1 MKNKYL
7 ILILTCIF
15 YLGANS
21 QNNVTFQVDMTTVDP
36 TTFTT
41 PEVNGTFNG
50 WCGNCAS
57 MSDLDGDNVWDVT
70 IDLANGTYEF
80 KYSADNWTIQESLFS
95 GESCTNGNTQYTNR
109 MLTVSGDTTL
119 PVVCWSSCSG
129 CNSGPSSYNVT
140 FELDMRGVTDPHN
153 TPEVNGDFNS
163 WCGNCWQMTDT
174 DGDSIWQFTTSF
186 SEDTI
191 EWKYSADNW
200 NIQEEL
206 DSSLSCITI
215 NYDPGAPNGWGF
227 VNRLAV
233 VNSDTIF
240 SSPWESC
247 DGLGGG
253 TGQPLSQIDLPI
265 TWDDTTVDYTVTDF
279 GGNSS
284 SLTVDPLDPSNNVMM
299 SDKTSGAQ
307 TWAGTTL
314 GSPELL
320 SSIPFVSGSTTISA
334 HVYSPNAGTV
344 VRLKAEDHTDP
355 TKSVETEA
363 TTTVANGWNTLVFD
377 FANEAPGTA
386 MIDFSY
392 NYDMLSIFYDFGNN
406 GVGDVYYL
414 DSVAFGGLVGGTAGC
429 TDPLASNYNPLATID
444 DSSCLYSTTFNV
456 DMNCEPAGSFG
467 FVHLESPYF
476 GWCGGCVPMSDPD
489 GDGVHSVIVDI
500 PLGNF
505 EYKYA
510 VDNFSSDENLIDDML
525 AGGTCAPITDYSSYA
540 NRELLVTA
548 GVSTNDTYG
557 SCDPCITLPPV
568 TTSYTINSG
577 SYYYNPNYLVINV
590 GDTVTWMNDGGYH
603 DVNGNINSQT
613 GVSFGNPVSFYLS
626 PVSGPAVIG
635 SYVFNVAGLYNY
647 DCSIGNHAA
656 NGMTGTILVNSLPL
670 SQIDLPITWD
680 DTATVDY
687 TVTDFGGAVSSLS
700 VDPNDSTNSVLM
712 TDKTAGAQSWAG
724 TTLGNPSLASSIPF
738 SSGETIITAKVY
750 SPVSGI
756 NIRLKAEDHTN
767 PGISVETEVTLSIAN
782 AWTTL
787 VFDFSNEVAGTA
799 PINFAN
805 TYDMLSIFYDFGN
818 VPASSTVFYL
828 DSVEFIAGGAI
839 TGCTD
844 PAALNY
850 DPLATLDDGSCNY
863 TWTLSQIDLPV
874 SWDDSTVDYTVSD
887 FGGNVSS
894 VTLDP
899 LNPLN
904 NVLMSE
910 KTPGAQTWAGTTL
923 GTPIGFATPI
933 PFISGATVMTAHVY
947 SPYSGITVRLKAEDH
962 TDPTKSVETEAV
974 TTTAN
979 GWNLLVF
986 DFANEAPGTAQ
997 IDFTYTYDQLS
1008 IFYDFGN
1015 NGNGDIYY
1023 LDSVVFGGSILG
1035 VPGCTDS
1042 NATNYDPLATVDDG
1056 SCTYAPTL
1064 SQIDLPVSWDDTTVD
1079 YTVSDFG
1086 GNTSSVVADPAGL
1099 VNNVLQSEKTP
1110 GAQTWAGTTLG
1121 TASGFATSI
1130 PFASG
1135 ATIMTAHVYSPSA
1148 GVTIKLKAEDSNDP
1162 TKSVET
1168 DVVTTTSGAWES
1180 LIFDFANQSA
1190 GTAQIDFTYT
1200 YDKLSIF
1207 YDFGNAGAGDF
1218 YYLDSVMFGG
1228 SISGTPGCTD
1238 PLANNYDSLATV
1250 DDGSCTYCSFG
1261 CTDPLA
1267 FNYDSL
1273 ATCDD
1278 GSCIPFVYG
1287 CTDPNAINFYPGA
1300 NTDDGSCIYAGCTD
1314 PLANNYDPIA
1324 TIDDGSCTYMNC
1336 SDPSPTGL
1344 SNNWVTDTKAE
1355 ITWNNMNDSACMVFK
1370 YFVRYREVGTLT
1382 WTTKS
1387 AGVGNGLC
1395 NFGLNTTTK
1404 TLQNLTS
1411 STTYEYK
1418 MKAFYCGGTE
1428 SNYSSPSQFTTA
1440 ADCPPMTNLT
1450 ATTFNGNQ
1458 SKVRFDWDSTGAYV
1472 FARVALRV
1480 DTVGANWQTAGGFG
1494 VYYPTLTVNKFGLQ
1508 SGESYRA
1515 QGRTFCDSNI
1525 TSYRSWWTAP
1535 IFWTQPGTIRM
1546 SGGTKI
1552 NNLDVYP
1559 NPTNDIFNV
1568 SFVSEEIQTLQL
1580 RVLNIVGEVVYTEN
1594 LEQFVGEYT
1603 KQISIGNNARG
1614 VYFLEITDN
1623 QGTINKKII
1632 VQ

>member
-1 MKNKYL
+1 
-7 ILILTCIF
+7 
-15 YLGANS
+15 
-21 QNNVTFQVDMTTVDP
+21 
-36 TTFTT
+36 
-41 PEVNGTFNG
+41 
-50 WCGNCAS
+50 
-57 MSDLDGDNVWDVT
+57 
-70 IDLANGTYEF
+70 LAIHSKF
-80 KYSADNWTIQESLFS
+80 LS
-95 GESCTNGNTQYTNR
+95 G
-109 MLTVSGDTTL
+109 
-119 PVVCWSSCSG
+119 
-129 CNSGPSSYNVT
+129 
-140 FELDMRGVTDPHN
+140 
-153 TPEVNGDFNS
+153 
-163 WCGNCWQMTDT
+163 
-174 DGDSIWQFTTSF
+174 
-186 SEDTI
+186 DTI

-215 NYDPGAPNGWGF
+215 NYDPSAPNGWGF

-233 VNSDTIF
+233 VNSDTTF
-240 SSPWESC
+240 SSAWESC
-247 DGLGGG
+247 EGLGGG
-253 TGQPLSQIDLPI
+253 TGNPLSQIDLPI

-284 SLTVDPLDPSNNVMM
+284 SLSVDPLDPTNNVIM
-299 SDKTSGAQ
+299 SDKTAGAQ

-314 GSPELL
+314 STPSGLL

-386 MIDFSY
+386 MIDFTY

-414 DSVAFGGLVGGTAGC
+414 DSVAFGGLVGGTPGC

-444 DSSCLYSTTFNV
+444 DGSCLYSTTFNV

-489 GDGVHSVIVDI
+489 GDGVHSVTVDI

-557 SCDPCITLPPV
+557 SCDPCITPPPV

-613 GVSFGNPVSFYLS
+613 GVSFGNPVSFYLP

-635 SYVFNVAGLYNY
+635 SYIFTVAGLYDY

-680 DTATVDY
+680 DTTTVDY
-687 TVTDFGGAVSSLS
+687 TVIDFGGNSSNLS
-700 VDPNDSTNSVLM
+700 VDPIDSTNIVLM
-712 TDKTAGAQSWAG
+712 SDKTAGAQSWAG
-724 TTLGNPSLASSIPF
+724 TTLGNTSLASSIPF
-738 SSGETIITAKVY
+738 SFSETIITAKVF

-767 PGISVETEVTLSIAN
+767 SGISVETEVTLSTAN

-799 PINFAN
+799 PINFASN
-805 TYDMLSIFYDFGN
+805 YDMLSIFYDFGN

-828 DSVEFIAGGAI
+828 DSVEFIIGGAI

-850 DPLATLDDGSCNY
+850 DPLATLDDGSCTY

-887 FGGNVSS
+887 FGGNSS
-894 VTLDP
+894 SLSVDP

-910 KTPGAQTWAGTTL
+910 KTSGAQTWAGTTL

-933 PFISGATVMTAHVY
+933 PFTSGATVMTAHVY
-947 SPYSGITVRLKAEDH
+947 SPNAGTVVRLKAEDH

-986 DFANEAPGTAQ
+986 DFANQAPGTAQ
-997 IDFTYTYDQLS
+997 INFSYTYDQLS

-1023 LDSVVFGGSILG
+1023 LDSVVFGGSSLG
-1035 VPGCTDS
+1035 VPGCTDP
-1042 NATNYDPLATVDDG
+1042 NATNYDPLATVDDA
-1056 SCTYAPTL
+1056 SCTYAPSL
-1064 SQIDLPVSWDDTTVD
+1064 SQIDLPITWDDTTVD
-1079 YTVSDFG
+1079 YTVTDFG
-1086 GNTSSVVADPAGL
+1086 GNNSILFCGPFPHGCLLSTNKDSS
-1099 VNNVLQSEKTP
+1099 
-1110 GAQTWAGTTLG
+1110 AQTWAGTT
-1121 TASGFATSI
+1121 
-1130 PFASG
+1130 
-1135 ATIMTAHVYSPSA
+1135 
-1148 GVTIKLKAEDSNDP
+1148 
-1162 TKSVET
+1162 
-1168 DVVTTTSGAWES
+1168 
-1180 LIFDFANQSA
+1180 
-1190 GTAQIDFTYT
+1190 
-1200 YDKLSIF
+1200 
-1207 YDFGNAGAGDF
+1207 
-1218 YYLDSVMFGG
+1218 
-1228 SISGTPGCTD
+1228 CTD
-1238 PLANNYDSLATV
+1238 PLALNYDSLATV
-1250 DDGSCTYCSFG
+1250 DDGSCTYCSYG

-1267 FNYDSL
+1267 FNYDS
-1273 ATCDD
+1273 C
-1278 GSCIPFVYG
+1278 
-1287 CTDPNAINFYPGA
+1287 
-1300 NTDDGSCIYAGCTD
+1300 
-1314 PLANNYDPIA
+1314 
-1324 TIDDGSCTYMNC
+1324 
-1336 SDPSPTGL
+1336 
-1344 SNNWVTDTKAE
+1344 
-1355 ITWNNMNDSACMVFK
+1355 
-1370 YFVRYREVGTLT
+1370 
-1382 WTTKS
+1382 
-1387 AGVGNGLC
+1387 
-1395 NFGLNTTTK
+1395 
-1404 TLQNLTS
+1404 
-1411 STTYEYK
+1411 
-1418 MKAFYCGGTE
+1418 
-1428 SNYSSPSQFTTA
+1428 
-1440 ADCPPMTNLT
+1440 
-1450 ATTFNGNQ
+1450 
-1458 SKVRFDWDSTGAYV
+1458 
-1472 FARVALRV
+1472 
-1480 DTVGANWQTAGGFG
+1480 
-1494 VYYPTLTVNKFGLQ
+1494 
-1508 SGESYRA
+1508 
-1515 QGRTFCDSNI
+1515 
-1525 TSYRSWWTAP
+1525 
-1535 IFWTQPGTIRM
+1535 
-1546 SGGTKI
+1546 
-1552 NNLDVYP
+1552 
-1559 NPTNDIFNV
+1559 
-1568 SFVSEEIQTLQL
+1568 
-1580 RVLNIVGEVVYTEN
+1580 
-1594 LEQFVGEYT
+1594 
-1603 KQISIGNNARG
+1603 
-1614 VYFLEITDN
+1614 
-1623 QGTINKKII
+1623 
-1632 VQ
+1632 